1 MEDRTITNL
10 GSVPDPP
17 VTTTITAWQEITQLV
32 HPQVIDI
39 AVAPPPTLLVASP
52 TAQTTVADVPKEGE
66 YRDCLKTT
74 VDNGCI
80 SYPLG
85 GLYAQKCHA

>member
-1 MEDRTITNL
+1 MGDRTITGS

-32 HPQVIDI
+32 HPQVIET

-52 TAQTTVADVPKEGE
+52 IAQTTVADTMEDNE
-66 YRDCLKTT
+66 YRDRLKTAA
-74 VDNGCI
+74 DNGCI
-80 SYPLG
+80 SYPVG
-85 GLYAQKCHA
+85 RLYSQKCDA